1 VLFSVLFVGLLTEDS
16 YMGVRNIFPGSI
28 AFAVTILTHGKSLR
42 VEIVLDLQERLILV
56 PTGILP
62 EILDR
67 LGDFAE
73 SLSEIAANTLAA
85 QKWDGTD
92 PLTEYQSLR
101 ILPHYQI
108 TRSHLRFS
116 ILLDEAMLLP
126 LGELERRSVIRL

>member
-1 VLFSVLFVGLLTEDS
+1 
-16 YMGVRNIFPGSI
+16 MGVRNIFPDSI
-28 AFAVTILTHGKSLR
+28 EFAVTIRTHGKSLR

-62 EILDR
+62 EIMDL
-67 LGDFAE
+67 LNHFTE
-73 SLSEIAANTLAA
+73 QLSEIAANTLAS

-92 PLTEYQSLR
+92 RMTEYQSIR

-116 ILLDEAMLLP
+116 IILEEAVLLP
-126 LGELERRSVIRL
+126 IDELEGRSVIRLE